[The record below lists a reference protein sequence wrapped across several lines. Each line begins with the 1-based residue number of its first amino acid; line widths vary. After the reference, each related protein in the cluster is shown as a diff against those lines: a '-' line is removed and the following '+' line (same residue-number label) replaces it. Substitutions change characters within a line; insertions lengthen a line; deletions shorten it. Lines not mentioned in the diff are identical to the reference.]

1 MQIDFG
7 IISLCFPFS
16 FNLVTTENVKSISIT
31 YNRTFFDALSS
42 VWGKCYYKNGSRI
55 IILINLLSA
64 STKNRKTIKST
75 SNITPI
81 NKTLDNDV
89 MKHKRIPYIHVN
101 YQLRLIV
108 ER

>member
-1 MQIDFG
+1 MTYLLCG
-7 IISLCFPFS
+7 GNVIIKMAVKLS
-16 FNLVTTENVKSISIT
+16 FRSISSQ
-31 YNRTFFDALSS
+31 LQQ
-42 VWGKCYYKNGSRI
+42 
-55 IILINLLSA
+55 
-64 STKNRKTIKST
+64 KNRKTIKST

>member
-1 MQIDFG
+1 MLYLLHRGNVMIKWQSNYHFDQFA
-7 IISLCFPFS
+7 FS
-16 FNLVTTENVKSISIT
+16 FNK
-31 YNRTFFDALSS
+31 
-42 VWGKCYYKNGSRI
+42 KNC
-55 IILINLLSA
+55 
-64 STKNRKTIKST
+64 KTIKST